1 MCVCVRACAH
11 VCNSLTNIRV
21 FCEAFVSTMCCLNAV
36 FISKC
41 FCFFLWTCSSNGYDL
56 GLVEQACRNMN
67 IWLSLCAC
75 MLSCYTTHIEDPILL
90 QPQFV
95 RRTWQRWLVKTPLPS
110 PCTPMSHLT
119 RMPCSLQEENDVN
132 TIFYIMTDR
141 HRKKNKIPNTV
152 TAAMLKQSNTSLSS
166 VPVPLHKYGR
176 DTVDTIWT
184 KRLGIHLAY
193 NYIYRTASI
202 HNEPHTCTYINSHD
216 QKHNH
221 ITRHIKETKI
231 KDNARFIF
239 FTLIHVWKHIC
250 GYNYWR

>member
-1 MCVCVRACAH
+1 MLHNTHRRSNLTATAVR
-11 VCNSLTNIRV
+11 
-21 FCEAFVSTMCCLNAV
+21 EANMTAMTSENTSPQPLYPAVSC
-36 FISKC
+36 
-41 FCFFLWTCSSNGYDL
+41 
-56 GLVEQACRNMN
+56 
-67 IWLSLCAC
+67 
-75 MLSCYTTHIEDPILL
+75 
-90 QPQFV
+90 
-95 RRTWQRWLVKTPLPS
+95 TPLY
-110 PCTPMSHLT
+110 HLT

-239 FTLIHVWKHIC
+239 FTLIHV
-250 GYNYWR
+250 